1 MTDPQMAGHAALL
14 LRVSLAVLALTGCA
28 TDTPPPPSAETHR
41 YCTDQMY
48 ARRVGHARGAPMW
61 TIYDYCLKQHQT

>member
-1 MTDPQMAGHAALL
+1 MMRYGTLILVAL
-14 LRVSLAVLALTGCA
+14 VALAGCA
-28 TDTPPPPSAETHR
+28 SGSSKPAPLGAEEAHR